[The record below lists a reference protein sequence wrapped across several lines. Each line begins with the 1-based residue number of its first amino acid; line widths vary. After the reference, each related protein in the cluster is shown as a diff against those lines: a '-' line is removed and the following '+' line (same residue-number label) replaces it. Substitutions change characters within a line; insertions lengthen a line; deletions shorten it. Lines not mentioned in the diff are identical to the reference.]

1 MDHANMVANATGTT
15 KRPRLSVELN
25 RPLRVPHISEGT
37 IVVDAI
43 VNARITWCNVQT
55 GKKNAKRAKAVEYGY
70 KYGAE

>member
-1 MDHANMVANATGTT
+1 MDHANMVANATGPT

-43 VNARITWCNVQT
+43 VNARITW
-55 GKKNAKRAKAVEYGY
+55 
-70 KYGAE
+70 